1 MLRKILIGFGVLL
14 VLLAVFSVVV
24 ALQPNEYR
32 VERSVSI
39 GAPPEIVFL
48 QVNDFRKWE
57 AWSPWAKLDPNAK
70 ATFSGASQGQGA
82 KFAWSGND
90 QVGEGTMTL
99 VESLPARLVKID
111 VEFTKPMVGST
122 ISEFSFRPQGNATE
136 VKWASYGAQNFIGKA
151 ICLFVSMDRMLGADM
166 EKGLTQLKAATEGTR

>member
-1 MLRKILIGFGVLL
+1 MLRKVLIGFGVLL
-14 VLLAVFSVVV
+14 VLLAGFAV
-24 ALQPNEYR
+24 AVAMQPNEYR

-39 GAPPEIVFL
+39 VAPPEIVFL

-70 ATFSGASQGQGA
+70 ATFSGVSQGQGA

-111 VEFTKPMVGST
+111 VEFTRPMQGST

-136 VKWASYGAQNFIGKA
+136 VKWTSYGEQDFIGKA
-151 ICLFVSMDRMLGADM
+151 VGLFVSTDRMLGADM
-166 EKGLTQLKAATEGTR
+166 EKGLAQLKAVAETSR